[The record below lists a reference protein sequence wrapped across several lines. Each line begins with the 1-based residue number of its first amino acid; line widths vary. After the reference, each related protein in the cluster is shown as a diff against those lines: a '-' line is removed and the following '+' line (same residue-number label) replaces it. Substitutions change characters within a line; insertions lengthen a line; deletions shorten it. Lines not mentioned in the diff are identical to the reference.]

1 MFGKARKSKTS
12 LKKND
17 TIQFSALEN
26 VNTFKSVYSELA
38 RGLQEKLLKA
48 SIKFTSQ
55 KSKNYYAKTSC
66 NVFTDFE

>member
-26 VNTFKSVYSELA
+26 VNTFKKVYSKLA

-55 KSKNYYAKTSC
+55 KSKNFYAKTSC
-66 NVFTDFE
+66 NTSTDFE